1 MIIIRN
7 AEIKDM
13 DALLP
18 LLEQIGYSTT
28 KELFEKRFTKFLFV
42 EGYGVAVAVACMD
55 DKIVGFVAW
64 SKSNLFVS
72 DKIRIHIEGIAVDKN
87 YRGQNIG
94 KQLMQFVENYAGQFS
109 PAIIDLTSGLRR
121 AGEGTH
127 EFYKKLGYN
136 NEGFMAKLYLR
147 KEI

>member
-7 AEIKDM
+7 AEIRDM

-18 LLEQIGYSTT
+18 LLEQLGYSTT
-28 KELFEKRFTKFLFV
+28 KELLEKRFTKFLFV
-42 EGYGVAVAVACMD
+42 EGYGVAVACMD

-72 DKIRIHIEGIAVDKN
+72 DASRIHIEGIAVDKN

-127 EFYKKLGYN
+127 EFYQKLGYK
-136 NEGFMAKLYLR
+136 NEGLMSKLYLR
-147 KEI
+147 KEV